1 MTKKKRE
8 AKEIQKRQRHE
19 ELIRLAA
26 GGANQT
32 EQALAVGVSRHTV
45 VNDWRLIRQTSPE
58 KVAAR
63 REQFATELDSM
74 KRFILEEA
82 VLTDSQ
88 MIDAWLSIVDRA
100 AKLFGLD
107 APTRSENI
115 NVNVEADKLVGY
127 RKFVVA
133 TRRLDEELMSS
144 VYAFIASIPPKP
156 QVELTIPDV
165 DLDALQL
172 KGETQCES

>member
-1 MTKKKRE
+1 VGKRKRE
-8 AKEIQKRQRHE
+8 VQAIVKRQRHE

-26 GGANQT
+26 AGATQG
-32 EQALAVGVSRHTV
+32 EQALAVGLSRAQ
-45 VNDWRLIRQTSPE
+45 VNRDWKEIRQTSPE
-58 KVAAR
+58 KVAVR

-107 APTRSENI
+107 APTKSI
-115 NVNVEADKLVGY
+115 SAHVDVNPEHSDEFVRYREA
-127 RKFVVA
+127 VA
-133 TRRLDEELMSS
+133 HLNEEQKEDVRR
-144 VYAFIASIPPKP
+144 YAKSLPNLWTTPPM
-156 QVELTIPDV
+156 DV
-165 DLDALQL
+165 DILARPPLPLGD
-172 KGETQCES
+172 ES

>member
-1 MTKKKRE
+1 VGKRK
-8 AKEIQKRQRHE
+8 KEIQAIVKRQRHE

-26 GGANQT
+26 GGATQG
-32 EQALAVGVSRHTV
+32 EQALAVGSSRAQ
-45 VNDWRLIRQTSPE
+45 VNRDWKEIRQTSPE

-88 MIDAWLSIVDRA
+88 MIDSWLSIVDRA

-107 APTRSENI
+107 APTKSI
-115 NVNVEADKLVGY
+115 SAHVDVNPEHSDEFVRYREA
-127 RKFVVA
+127 VA
-133 TRRLDEELMSS
+133 HLNEEQKEDVRR
-144 VYAFIASIPPKP
+144 YAKSLPNLWKTPPMDIDILARP
-156 QVELTIPDV
+156 PLPP
-165 DLDALQL
+165 
-172 KGETQCES
+172 GNES

>member
-1 MTKKKRE
+1 VGKRK
-8 AKEIQKRQRHE
+8 KEIQAIVKRQRHE

-26 GGANQT
+26 GGATQG
-32 EQALAVGVSRHTV
+32 EQALAVGLSRAQ
-45 VNDWRLIRQTSPE
+45 VNRDWKEIRQTSPE
-58 KVAAR
+58 KVAVR
-63 REQFATELDSM
+63 REQFATELDAM

-133 TRRLDEELMSS
+133 TRHLDEEQISS
-144 VYAFIASIPPKP
+144 VYDFIASIPPRP
-156 QVELTIPDV
+156 PVELVIPDV
-165 DLDALQL
+165 DLDALHL
-172 KGETQCES
+172 KGETECES

>member
-1 MTKKKRE
+1 VGKRRN
-8 AKEIQKRQRHE
+8 EIQAIVKRQRHE

-26 GGANQT
+26 GGATQG
-32 EQALAVGVSRHTV
+32 EQALAVGLSRAQ
-45 VNDWRLIRQTSPE
+45 VNRDWKEIRQTSPE

-107 APTRSENI
+107 APTKSI
-115 NVNVEADKLVGY
+115 SAHVDVNPEHSDEFVRYREA
-127 RKFVVA
+127 VA
-133 TRRLDEELMSS
+133 HLNEEQKEEVRRYAKSLPNLWKTRR
-144 VYAFIASIPPKP
+144 
-156 QVELTIPDV
+156 
-165 DLDALQL
+165 
-172 KGETQCES
+172 

>member
-1 MTKKKRE
+1 VGKRRN
-8 AKEIQKRQRHE
+8 EIQAIVKRQRHE

-26 GGANQT
+26 GGATQG
-32 EQALAVGVSRHTV
+32 EQALAVGLSRAQ
-45 VNDWRLIRQTSPE
+45 VNRDWKEIRQTSPE

-107 APTRSENI
+107 APTKSI
-115 NVNVEADKLVGY
+115 SAHVDVNPEHSDEFVRYREA
-127 RKFVVA
+127 VA
-133 TRRLDEELMSS
+133 HLNEEQKEDVRRYAKSLPNLWKTPPMDADILARPPLPLGDE
-144 VYAFIASIPPKP
+144 
-156 QVELTIPDV
+156 
-165 DLDALQL
+165 
-172 KGETQCES
+172 

>member
-1 MTKKKRE
+1 LAVGKRK
-8 AKEIQKRQRHE
+8 KEIQAIVKRQRHE

-26 GGANQT
+26 GGATQG
-32 EQALAVGVSRHTV
+32 EQALAVGLSRAQ
-45 VNDWRLIRQTSPE
+45 VNRDWKEIRQASPE

-107 APTRSENI
+107 APTKSI
-115 NVNVEADKLVGY
+115 SAHVDVNPEHSDEFVRYREA
-127 RKFVVA
+127 VA
-133 TRRLDEELMSS
+133 HLNDEQKADVLR
-144 VYAFIASIPPKP
+144 YAKSLPNLWKTPPM
-156 QVELTIPDV
+156 DV
-165 DLDALQL
+165 DILARPPLPPGD
-172 KGETQCES
+172 ES